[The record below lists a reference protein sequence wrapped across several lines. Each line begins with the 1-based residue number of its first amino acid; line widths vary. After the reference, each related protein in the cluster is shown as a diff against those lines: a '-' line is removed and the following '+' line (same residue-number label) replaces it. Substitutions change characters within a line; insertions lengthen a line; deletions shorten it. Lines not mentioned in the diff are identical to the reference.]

1 MEGLGVAV
9 EAEERMPNCSRSP
22 RGRATEVLRAAM
34 GVLSREGCGLI
45 D

>member
-9 EAEERMPNCSRSP
+9 GADERMPNSSRSL
-22 RGRATEVLRAAM
+22 RGGANEALRAAT
-34 GVLSREGCGLI
+34 GVLSREGCGLS

>member
-9 EAEERMPNCSRSP
+9 EADERMPNSSRSL
-22 RGRATEVLRAAM
+22 RGRANEALRAAT
-34 GVLSREGCGLI
+34 GALSRAGCGLI

>member
-9 EAEERMPNCSRSP
+9 EADERMPNSSRSP
-22 RGRATEVLRAAM
+22 RGTENEAVRATAPFLDGM
-34 GVLSREGCGLI
+34 GCGPT